1 MPWKGE
7 EGRSAAVCVCVCV
20 NDENPGGTVRS
31 QGVQIKKV
39 EDLKYKFKG
48 MKRQV

>member
-7 EGRSAAVCVCVCV
+7 EGRSAVVVGGV
-20 NDENPGGTVRS
+20 NNENPSGTVRS